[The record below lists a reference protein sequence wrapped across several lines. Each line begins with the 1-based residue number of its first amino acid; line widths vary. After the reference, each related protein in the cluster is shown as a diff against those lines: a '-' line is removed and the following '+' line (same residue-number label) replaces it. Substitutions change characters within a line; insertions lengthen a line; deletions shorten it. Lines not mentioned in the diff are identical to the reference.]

1 MKKCSKYTPET
12 LSRFVDK
19 ALPPEAQTSLS
30 RHLSTCPAC
39 QETIKSYQN
48 IDNQF
53 IQHIQRHSRRVNN
66 TALAQELLVKIRKEK
81 KRKPPDFSFSQTMI
95 NFMKEKKI
103 YLQIA
108 SFSAIVLI
116 SSLFLQ
122 GPKVTFNSPSAIVN
136 LIDGDMASVMI
147 LETPKQHHTII
158 WFEESLYERTCN

>member
-19 ALPPEAQTSLS
+19 ALPPEIQTSLN

-39 QETIKSYQN
+39 QQTIKSYQD

-66 TALAQELLVKIRKEK
+66 TALARELLVKIRKEEE
-81 KRKPPDFSFSQTMI
+81 RKPPDFSFFQTMI
-95 NFMKEKKI
+95 NFIKGKKI

-108 SFSAIVLI
+108 SFAAILLI
-116 SSLFLQ
+116 STLFLQ
-122 GPKVTFNSPSAIVN
+122 DQKVTFNSPSAIVN
-136 LIDGDMASVMI
+136 SIDGDMASVMI
-147 LETPKQHHTII
+147 LETPKQRHTII
-158 WFEESLYERTCN
+158 WFKES